1 MMGKFLDPATTDDKN
16 EETKEESE
24 ERSQDSK
31 PEFSEDEVT
40 LIARMFRLVGER
52 WSLIAGRIPGR
63 TAEEIEKYW
72 TSRHTSSTSTS
83 TSSER

>member
-1 MMGKFLDPATTDDKN
+1 MGDLIKD
-16 EETKEESE
+16 EETKEVK
-24 ERSQDSK
+24 SQEDSK
-31 PEFSEDEVT
+31 LEFSEDEVT

-72 TSRHTSSTSTS
+72 TSRNASS
-83 TSSER
+83 SSSQRS